1 MNESEILE
9 KLNSIGEDVMTKDI
23 IVPMYKK
30 AFYNKYFDI
39 EFTGG
44 RKTSEQGCD
53 ITYYEITPDTKSKEY
68 CGVQVKQGN
77 INSSK
82 DQNTGI
88 SSIAIQAQ
96 QAFTKDVVNVSDK
109 KKYKIKA
116 FIILTTGEIL
126 PDARSYIVD
135 NFSDKII
142 RFLDGHKIAKMISDF
157 YLKEFIAY
165 FKIDTTK
172 TLNKVASSPFNVIVD
187 YLEEEFSDNVDNL
200 QKSFRPIGPKSTSA
214 GIIKYL
220 IENGSAKEFQIA
232 RELDTNIDYIK
243 DSIREL
249 VDQDIV
255 EGDEDGIKLTTSY
268 YDDYPFLKDEAQKRI
283 NKLGYETDV
292 SIEEVMNR
300 IIRG

>member
-1 MNESEILE
+1 MIESEILE
-9 KLNSIGEDVMTKDI
+9 RLNSIDEDKMTNEI

-30 AFYNKYFDI
+30 VFYNKYFDI

-44 RKTSEQGCD
+44 RKKSEQGCD
-53 ITYYEITPDTKSKEY
+53 ITYYEVTADTKSKEY
-68 CGVQVKQGN
+68 SGVQVKQGN
-77 INSSK
+77 IDSSK
-82 DQNTGI
+82 NHNTGI
-88 SSIAIQAQ
+88 SAITIQAQ
-96 QAFTKDVVNVSDK
+96 QAFTKDVVNIGDK

-142 RFLDGHKIAKMISDF
+142 RFLDGHKIAKMISEC
-157 YLKEFIAY
+157 YLKEFINY

-172 TLNKVASSPFNVIVD
+172 VKTKIASSPVNLIVD
-187 YLEEEFSDNVDNL
+187 YLEEEFSEDIDNL

-214 GIIKYL
+214 EIIKYL
-220 IENGSAKEFQIA
+220 IENGTSKEFLIA

-249 VDQDIV
+249 VSQDIV
-255 EGDEDGIKLTTSY
+255 EGDEDGIKMATSY
-268 YDDYPFLKDEAQKRI
+268 FDDYPYIKGEAEKRI
-283 NKLGYETDV
+283 KKLGYENEV
-292 SIEEVMNR
+292 NIEEVMNR
-300 IIRG
+300 IIKG